1 MTIYPVNCKST
12 PLFSI
17 IIPTYNSGKTIV
29 ECLNSIASQTLQDF
43 EVIVQDCLSSDN
55 TLLNISIFSSNHHS
69 LSLRVF
75 EEADLGVYDAMNKAL
90 VRARGMWIYFLGSDD
105 KFFEPTTL
113 ESVSKSIDDNVDVIY
128 GDVCSPYFGGR
139 YDGSFSP
146 YMLYKKN
153 ICHQSIFFRS
163 FIFEKHGHFN
173 LSFKVAADWEH
184 NLRWY
189 LDHTINALYIDQV
202 IASFADGGLSSTTAD
217 PYFDSQKPFL
227 YVYHGRKVLSLR
239 TKVGL
244 LLNKLFTSLKRRD
257 MRDILTAFKLSVYL
271 LVPSTRLVR

>member
-1 MTIYPVNCKST
+1 MTAYPVKRKST

-29 ECLNSIASQTLQDF
+29 ECLNSVALQTLQDF

-55 TLLNISIFSSNHHS
+55 TLLNISNFSSNHHS

-90 VRARGMWIYFLGSDD
+90 VRARGLWIYFLGSDD

-113 ESVSKSIDDNVDVIY
+113 ESVSNSNDDNVDVIY

-139 YDGSFSP
+139 YDGRFSP
-146 YMLYKKN
+146 YMLFKKN
-153 ICHQSIFFRS
+153 ICHQSIFVRS
-163 FIFEKHGHFN
+163 FIFDKHGYFN
-173 LSFKVAADWEH
+173 LAFKVAADWEH
-184 NLRWY
+184 NMRWF
-189 LDHTINALYIDQV
+189 LDHTINVLYIDQV

-227 YVYHGRKVLSLR
+227 YVYHGRKVLSVR

-244 LLNKLFTSLKRRD
+244 FLIKLWASLKRRD
-257 MRDILTAFKLSVYL
+257 FCDIFTAFKLSVFL
-271 LVPSTRLVR
+271 LVLPTRLVR